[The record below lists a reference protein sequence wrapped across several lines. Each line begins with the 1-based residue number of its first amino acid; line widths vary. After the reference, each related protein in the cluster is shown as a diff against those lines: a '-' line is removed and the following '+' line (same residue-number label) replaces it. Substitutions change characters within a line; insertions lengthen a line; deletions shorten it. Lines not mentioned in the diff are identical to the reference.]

1 MEENEEE
8 KGKGRKRRCKK
19 RGRLLVRKDGG
30 QLTSRRETGGEGAT
44 RIFGLRQT
52 LSSPFN
58 RDNDEEEEEEEEEKE
73 EVQKRDRSRR
83 DNLHI

>member
-1 MEENEEE
+1 M
-8 KGKGRKRRCKK
+8 
-19 RGRLLVRKDGG
+19 RKDGG

-58 RDNDEEEEEEEEEKE
+58 TDNDEEEEEEEQ
-73 EVQKRDRSRR
+73 QKRDRSRR
-83 DNLHI
+83 DNPHI